1 MREEKI
7 LINGLQVNYKIAG
20 EGKPILILHGW
31 GGSSDSWIKVQEILA
46 EKDCKVICPDFPG
59 FGKSKT
65 PLCPWS
71 VGDYAKWV
79 DDFANSLGM
88 ERFFVISH
96 SFGGRVAIKFA
107 VNYPEKLNGLILCAS
122 AGIKPKP
129 SFKTKIIF
137 RLAKIGNAVF
147 TPKRLAR
154 FKDGARNLFYI
165 FLRRKDYVKASG
177 TMKEAIKRV
186 LDEDLFLELPKI
198 RTKTLIVWGEADKM
212 VPLRYGHIF
221 RENIK
226 NSELVILPEVGH
238 SPHLEVPGRL
248 AEIVLEYL
256 K

>member
-1 MREEKI
+1 
-7 LINGLQVNYKIAG
+7 
-20 EGKPILILHGW
+20 
-31 GGSSDSWIKVQEILA
+31 
-46 EKDCKVICPDFPG
+46 
-59 FGKSKT
+59 
-65 PLCPWS
+65 
-71 VGDYAKWV
+71 
-79 DDFANSLGM
+79 
-88 ERFFVISH
+88 
-96 SFGGRVAIKFA
+96 VAIKFA

-122 AGIKPKP
+122 AGIKPRP

-137 RLAKIGNAVF
+137 YLAKIGNAVF

-177 TMKEAIKRV
+177 TMKEVIKRV
-186 LDEDLFLELPKI
+186 LDEDLFFELPKI

-226 NSELVILPEVGH
+226 NSELVILSKVGH
-238 SPHLEVPGRL
+238 SPHLETPRRL
-248 AEIVLEYL
+248 AEIVSEYL